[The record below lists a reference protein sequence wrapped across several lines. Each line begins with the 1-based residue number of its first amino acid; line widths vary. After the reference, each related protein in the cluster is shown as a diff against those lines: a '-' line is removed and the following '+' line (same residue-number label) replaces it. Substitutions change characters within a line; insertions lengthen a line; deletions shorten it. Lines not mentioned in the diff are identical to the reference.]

1 MEYNQSM
8 NSSTSLREGVY
19 MWCVIH
25 YTAECWSLTVNNV
38 SKVVHQGTNQGLH
51 DFDRNF
57 LCSFKESI
65 DS

>member
-1 MEYNQSM
+1 MDYNQSM
-8 NSSTSLREGVY
+8 NSSTSLRAY
-19 MWCVIH
+19 VIH
-25 YTAECWSLTVNNV
+25 YTTECWSLTVNNV